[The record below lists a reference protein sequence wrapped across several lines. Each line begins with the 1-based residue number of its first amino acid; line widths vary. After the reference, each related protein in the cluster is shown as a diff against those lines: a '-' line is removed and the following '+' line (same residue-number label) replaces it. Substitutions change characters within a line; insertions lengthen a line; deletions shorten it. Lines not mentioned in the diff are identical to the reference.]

1 MRAVFMRKE
10 PEISAKEF
18 QVMKVINLPLE
29 KYVEFTRNLYRCYDF
44 IEENRDLMQVK
55 DDVLCCILVTGEGVD
70 EGVLVESEG
79 APYARYSS
87 FVPSVR
93 EIIRQ
98 YETMSPQEVNE
109 ELPESIGQ
117 EMKM

>member
-1 MRAVFMRKE
+1 MRAVFIKKE
-10 PEISAKEF
+10 TKVYADEF
-18 QVMKVINLPLE
+18 QVAKIISLPLE
-29 KYVEFTRNLYRCYDF
+29 QYVEFTNHLYRDYDF
-44 IEENRDLMQVK
+44 IEENIDLMYVRDGVRQ
-55 DDVLCCILVTGEGVD
+55 CILVTGEGVD

-79 APYARYSS
+79 SPYARYSA

-98 YETMSPQEVNE
+98 YEAMNPKKVNE
-109 ELPESIGQ
+109 ESQQDTGM